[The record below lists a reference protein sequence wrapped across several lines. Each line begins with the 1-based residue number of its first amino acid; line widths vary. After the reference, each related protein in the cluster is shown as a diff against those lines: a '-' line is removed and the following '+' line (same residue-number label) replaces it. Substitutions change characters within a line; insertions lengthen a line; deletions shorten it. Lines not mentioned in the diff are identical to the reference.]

1 MLFNQEQRYGYH
13 LEMVSINSE
22 KPPSEWDWGQIEY
35 YRKAFENYTEPA
47 RKKRLEA
54 LLIQTEA
61 DREYHSPILRM
72 GFKLNLFN
80 ASNSLSPVYIF

>member
-1 MLFNQEQRYGYH
+1 MNQEQRYGYH

-61 DREYHSPILRM
+61 DREYHSPNLRM
-72 GFKLNLFN
+72 GFQAN
-80 ASNSLSPVYIF
+80 AFLSSYNRSESF